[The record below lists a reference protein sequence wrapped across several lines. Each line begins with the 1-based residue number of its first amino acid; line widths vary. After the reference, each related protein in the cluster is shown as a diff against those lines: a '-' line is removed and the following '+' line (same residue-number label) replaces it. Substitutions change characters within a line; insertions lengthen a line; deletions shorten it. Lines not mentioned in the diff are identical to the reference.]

1 MGCMNVLSGYAKNRH
16 QPQLTA
22 INLLVLNLMPNRS
35 ETEHQII
42 SVLKRTPYD
51 FNLTFCRMATH
62 QVKHFASGMLEKYVT
77 FADIKEQHFD
87 ALLVTGAPIDQKQFT
102 EIDYWEEF
110 KEFVDWRKTHVTT
123 SCFSCWSAWAAGTI
137 DHVLVGET
145 VPAKIYG
152 VFTTN
157 GITMPHSR
165 YFKIPPKNVKI
176 KVLASNQAIGTT
188 VMWDDET
195 QTYYVTGHF
204 EYGTTTLANEYFRD
218 VKKGLATDKPKNYFT
233 KKQRPKNTWK
243 SDATMFYRDW
253 LRQIVSTKQNQ
264 FQKND

>member
-1 MGCMNVLSGYAKNRH
+1 MNILSGYSQNKQ
-16 QPQLTA
+16 QPQPMD

-62 QVKHFASGMLEKYVT
+62 QTKHFASGMLDKYVT
-77 FADIKEQHFD
+77 LADIQNQHFD

-110 KEFVDWRKTHVTT
+110 KTFVEWRKTHVTT
-123 SCFSCWSAWAAGTI
+123 SCFNCWSAWAAGTVEQI
-137 DHVLVGET
+137 LVGEPVT
-145 VPAKIYG
+145 EKIYG

-165 YFKIPPKNVKI
+165 YFKIPKATVKI
-176 KVLASNQAIGTT
+176 KVLAGNPQIGAT
-188 VMWDDET
+188 VMWDEAT
-195 QTYYVTGHF
+195 KTYYVTGHF

-218 VKKGLATDKPKNYFT
+218 VKKGLATDQSKNYFT
-233 KKQRPKNTWK
+233 KNQRPKNTWK
-243 SDATMFYRDW
+243 ADATKFYRGW
-253 LRQIVSTKQNQ
+253 LSQVTTVK
-264 FQKND
+264 